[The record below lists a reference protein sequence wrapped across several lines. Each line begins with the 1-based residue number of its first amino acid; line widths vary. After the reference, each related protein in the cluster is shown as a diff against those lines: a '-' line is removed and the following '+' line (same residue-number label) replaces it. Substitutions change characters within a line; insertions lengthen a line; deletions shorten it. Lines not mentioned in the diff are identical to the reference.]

1 MYAVPY
7 TPETAR
13 QKIMQTLGIR
23 GIPSLVVMTS
33 KGEVVTTQGRAAV
46 ESNPQGCVQEWARG
60 ESGSTFLGGINWSL
74 ILLYVGLFVLWW
86 WWTSK

>member
-13 QKIMQTLGIR
+13 QKIMETLGIR